1 MPYLGGI
8 GGLAASVFVI
18 GATSGAPAA
27 VAAYP
32 ERPVTIVVAWPAG
45 GATDLIARGLQDS
58 FQTALGAQVVI
69 KNVVGAAGTIGATE
83 AARATADG
91 YTLLISP
98 IGPIVIQP
106 QRMKITYSADSFDPV
121 CKLVDSPVI
130 LMGAPESRFK
140 SVADLVAA
148 AQASPGK
155 IAYGSSGPGT
165 IPHMSKIAF
174 AKAANIDI
182 KHVPYKGSADVIQ
195 GMLSNTV
202 ELFTDQPN
210 LVTQYNLKPL
220 AVYADQRIPTFKD
233 VPTMKEAGYNLQ
245 FSIWSA
251 MFAPKGTPN
260 GVLNKLEAACRATMA
275 DPKVEEMM
283 ERQRQPID
291 FRDRKDLDAFVA
303 AEFKKAGELIDAAGL
318 RPK

>member
-1 MPYLGGI
+1 MPLLGGMAR
-8 GGLAASVFVI
+8 LAASAFVI
-18 GATSGAPAA
+18 GVTIAAPAA
-27 VAAYP
+27 VVAYP
-32 ERPVTIVVAWPAG
+32 ERPVTIIVAWPAG
-45 GATDLIARGLQDS
+45 GATDLMARGLQDT
-58 FQTALGAQVVI
+58 FQSALGAQVII

-83 AARATADG
+83 AARASPDG

-130 LMGAPESRFK
+130 LMGTPESRFK
-140 SVADLVAA
+140 GVADLVAA
-148 AQASPGK
+148 AKSDPGK

-174 AKAANIDI
+174 AKAAGIDI

-220 AVYADQRIPTFKD
+220 AVYAESRISTFKD
-233 VPTMKEAGYNLQ
+233 VPTMKEAGYDLQ

-251 MFAPKGTPN
+251 MFAPKGTPDA
-260 GVLNKLEAACRATMA
+260 VLGKLEAACRTTMA
-275 DPKVEEMM
+275 DPKVVEIM

-291 FRDRKDLDAFVA
+291 FRDRKGLGAFVA